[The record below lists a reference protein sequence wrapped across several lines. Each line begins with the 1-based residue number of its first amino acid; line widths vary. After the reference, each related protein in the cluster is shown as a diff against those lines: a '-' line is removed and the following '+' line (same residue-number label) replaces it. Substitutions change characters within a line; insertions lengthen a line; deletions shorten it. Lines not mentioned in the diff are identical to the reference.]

1 MSKQQDLFELYA
13 LLQNLMDYHV
23 QIDEKVKEL
32 SATPSQPDEFES
44 IKNAATAI
52 INTCDKIEKCVK
64 PPGFQC
70 CQLG

>member
-32 SATPSQPDEFES
+32 SATPSQPGEFES
-44 IKNAATAI
+44 IKNTATAI
-52 INTCDKIEKCVK
+52 INTCDEIEKCVR
-64 PPGFQC
+64 PQGCQC
-70 CQLG
+70 CRLG

>member
-32 SATPSQPDEFES
+32 SATRSQPDEFES
-44 IKNAATAI
+44 IKNTATAI
-52 INTCDKIEKCVK
+52 INTCDEIEKCVK
-64 PPGFQC
+64 PPSCQC
-70 CQLG
+70 CRLG